1 MTSPNRP
8 PGLIQSYREELQVR
22 HHASPTISTDGQW
35 VRRFLRFHHRPHPRA
50 IGDAELNTFLDH
62 LATQERVSAS
72 TQKQALAALFFLHR
86 TVVGK
91 DVGNL
96 EGVIRARRRK
106 KLLVVLTATKV
117 RAVLGQQGSAH
128 CAANQPGGAFE
139 TAHGKRETSSPV

>member
-1 MTSPNRP
+1 MGAPVSAIPSQASSACDRGRGAQHFLGP
-8 PGLIQSYREELQVR
+8 PGNAGAGERL
-22 HHASPTISTDGQW
+22 HAEAGTGGLGFSPSHCCWEG
-35 VRRFLRFHHRPHPRA
+35 L
-50 IGDAELNTFLDH
+50 
-62 LATQERVSAS
+62 
-72 TQKQALAALFFLHR
+72 
-86 TVVGK
+86 
-91 DVGNL
+91 GNL